1 MTEISVSQLSDS
13 FCVEGS
19 KVSNASITSVEECGG
34 FLDPPLKEGATYAD
48 LKLYIEHGSQVA
60 LRATSSDVQVF
71 KRSLGVARVVFG
83 RAWGIHVVEKPTKTS
98 LRDACIHASKLA
110 KTADSTS
117 ILDKPIKLA
126 DIDQA
131 NRRVR
136 HECKVDPLEVEVDQ
150 KLGLVKD
157 LEKRAEDR
165 LQKAFGWCEIVYG
178 DIQSD
183 FSLISSEGAYINE
196 LTPSVD
202 LLFYVTAKN
211 GEVVES
217 ASKFLGYTKGYE
229 VVEELERDQLIHEVS
244 ERAMNLAS
252 GRRLQS
258 SLRNQEMAIV
268 MDSDCAGA
276 FMHEAVGHT
285 VEADFMLEAGSVFED
300 NMGEEIA
307 TKDLTVIDDAT
318 MSGQYG
324 SYFYDDEA
332 VEAKKTCLIEKGNL
346 RSLLHT
352 RETAAEL
359 NAQTTASAHGLTHV
373 PRCLM
378 SNIYMEPRDWKQE
391 ELIEETRNGVYI
403 EGVVRAQS
411 TPSEGLF
418 VIQPESSTRIRN
430 GKLCETIRGT
440 LVTGRMQ
447 NALKSIDGIGNK
459 LTMRATVEKE
469 FNISDGGPPIR
480 VHSLRVQ

>member
-1 MTEISVSQLSDS
+1 LSDS
-13 FCVEGS
+13 LCVEGA
-19 KVSNASITSVEECGG
+19 KVSNTSITSLEECGE

-71 KRSLGVARVVFG
+71 DRSVGVARVVFG
-83 RAWGIHVVEKPTKTS
+83 RAWGIHVVEKPSKAL
-98 LRDACIHASKLA
+98 LRDACIYALKLA

-117 ILDKPIKLA
+117 ILDKPIRLA

-136 HECKVDPLEVEVDQ
+136 RECKVDPLKVEVDQ
-150 KLGLVKD
+150 KIDLAKD
-157 LEKRAEDR
+157 LEKRAEER
-165 LQKAFGWCEIVYG
+165 LREAFGWCEIVYG

-183 FSLISSEGAYINE
+183 FSLISSEGSYINE

-202 LLFYVTAKN
+202 LLVYVTAKK

-229 VVEELERDQLIHEVS
+229 VVEELERDQLIKEIS

-252 GRRLQS
+252 GRNLQPN
-258 SLRNQEMAIV
+258 LRNQETTIV
-268 MDSDCAGA
+268 MDSECAGA
-276 FMHEAVGHT
+276 FIHEAVGHT
-285 VEADFMLEAGSVFED
+285 VEADFMLEAGSIFED
-300 NMGEEIA
+300 KLSKEVA
-307 TKDLTVIDDAT
+307 TKDLTVTDDAT

-324 SYFYDDEA
+324 AYFYDDEA

-346 RSLLHT
+346 KSLLHT

-359 NAQTTASAHGLTHV
+359 NAQPTASAHGLTHV

-391 ELIEETRNGVYI
+391 ELIEETRNGLYV

-418 VIQPESSTRIRN
+418 MIQPESSTTIRN
-430 GKLCETIRGT
+430 GKLCETIRGA
-440 LVTGRMQ
+440 LVTGRIQ
-447 NALKSIDGIGNK
+447 DALKSIEGIGNK

-480 VHSLRVQ
+480 VSSLRVQ